1 MPANRRPFRR
11 RFHAVRDHVWTCQ
24 SCLPPG
30 PDSLTPA
37 SLSVHLLRPLPAVT
51 ADQDGRLSPETLA
64 ALRAIALHAARAGA
78 AAIARNAGTQHTL
91 EWESKLP
98 ADFVSRVDCEAEDA
112 VVAVL
117 REFVPGATLLLEES
131 APGTDISRGLGVVV
145 DPLDGTTNFLHD
157 YPWYATSVGVTWNS
171 VPVAGAVVNAATN
184 EAFVGALGLGAHR
197 VAQDNTTRTAIHVSH
212 TTDPMR
218 ALVGTGFPFK
228 QLVYLE
234 QYQRQFAKLSRSC
247 SGIRRAGAAALDL
260 CDVACGRFEGF
271 WELVLAPWDTAAGMI
286 IVREAGGRVTDLDGN
301 DAPVAHVPIV
311 ASNGG
316 LHSWLLDALA

>member
-1 MPANRRPFRR
+1 MPSAPALR
-11 RFHAVRDHVWTCQ
+11 
-24 SCLPPG
+24 SLP
-30 PDSLTPA
+30 T
-37 SLSVHLLRPLPAVT
+37 VT
-51 ADQDGRLSPETLA
+51 ANQDGQLSPDTLA

-78 AAIARNAGTQHTL
+78 ASIARNAGAQHTL

-98 ADFVSRVDCEAEDA
+98 ADFVSRVDREAEDA

-117 REFVPGATLLLEES
+117 REYVPGATLLLEES
-131 APGTDISRGLGVVV
+131 APGTNIRRGLGVVV

-157 YPWYATSVGVTWNS
+157 YPWYATSVGITWNS
-171 VPVAGAVVNAATN
+171 APVAGAVVNAATN

-197 VAQDNTTRTAIHVSH
+197 VARDNTTLSAIHVSA

-218 ALVGTGFPFK
+218 ALIGTGFPFK

-234 QYQRQFAKLSRSC
+234 QYQRQFATLSRSC

-301 DAPVAHVPIV
+301 DATVAHVPIV
-311 ASNGG
+311 ASNAL
-316 LHSWLLDALA
+316 LHEWLLECLS

>member
-1 MPANRRPFRR
+1 MPPALSIRTVSAN
-11 RFHAVRDHVWTCQ
+11 
-24 SCLPPG
+24 
-30 PDSLTPA
+30 
-37 SLSVHLLRPLPAVT
+37 
-51 ADQDGRLSPETLA
+51 QDGQLPSDTLA
-64 ALRAIALHAARAGA
+64 SLRAIALHAARQGA
-78 AAIARNAGTQHTL
+78 AAIARNAGSQHTL
-91 EWESKLP
+91 DWESKLP
-98 ADFVSRVDCEAEDA
+98 ADFVSRVDREAEDA

-117 REFVPGATLLLEES
+117 RELLPEATLLLEES
-131 APGTDISRGLGVVV
+131 APHTDISHGLGVVV

-171 VPVAGAVVNAATN
+171 VPVAGAVVNAATG

-197 VAQDNTTRTAIHVSH
+197 VAADDVTLTAIRVSG

-228 QLVYLE
+228 QLEFLE
-234 QYQRQFAKLSRSC
+234 QYQRQFANLSRSC

-286 IVREAGGRVTDLDGN
+286 IVREAGGRVTDLQGN
-301 DAPVAHVPIV
+301 DAPVEHVAIV
-311 ASNGG
+311 AANAA
-316 LHSWLLDALA
+316 LHEWLLERLAC